1 MKLPLDTRVAM
12 WWMVDDPQLP
22 NRIADLIDTEP
33 AVHIS
38 AVSPW
43 EITIKQFLGEFEGPG
58 ELAEQVRDL
67 PFVGVPVTAAHGVRA
82 GRLPILHT
90 DPFDRILV
98 AQAQAEGMALVTRSP
113 WIRQYDVQVMPVRP
127 ARGPAPHL
135 R

>member
-1 MKLPLDTRVAM
+1 MKLLLDTCVVM
-12 WWMVDDPQLP
+12 WWMADAPQLP
-22 NRIADLIDTEP
+22 DGIKDLIDMEP
-33 AVHIS
+33 AVRVS

-67 PFVGVPVTAAHGVRA
+67 SFTSVPVTAAHGVRA

-98 AQAQAEGMALVTRSP
+98 AQAQAEAMVLVTRNE
-113 WIRQYDVQVMPVRP
+113 WIPQCDVQAMC
-127 ARGPAPHL
+127 A
-135 R
+135 

>member
-1 MKLPLDTRVAM
+1 MKLLLDTRVVM
-12 WWMVDDPQLP
+12 WWMADGPQLHD
-22 NRIADLIDTEP
+22 RIKDLIDTEP

-67 PFVGVPVTAAHGVRA
+67 PFAGVPVTAAHGVRA

-98 AQAQAEGMALVTRSP
+98 AQAQAEGMVLVTRSR
-113 WIRQYDVQVMPVRP
+113 WIPQYDVQVVSV
-127 ARGPAPHL
+127 
-135 R
+135 

>member
-1 MKLPLDTRVAM
+1 MKLLLDTRVVM
-12 WWMVDDPQLP
+12 WWMADGSQLHG
-22 NRIADLIDTEP
+22 RIKDLIDTEP

-67 PFVGVPVTAAHGVRA
+67 PFAGVPVTAAHGVRA

-98 AQAQAEGMALVTRSP
+98 AQAQAEGMVLVTRSR
-113 WIRQYDVQVMPVRP
+113 WIPRYDVQVVSV
-127 ARGPAPHL
+127 
-135 R
+135 